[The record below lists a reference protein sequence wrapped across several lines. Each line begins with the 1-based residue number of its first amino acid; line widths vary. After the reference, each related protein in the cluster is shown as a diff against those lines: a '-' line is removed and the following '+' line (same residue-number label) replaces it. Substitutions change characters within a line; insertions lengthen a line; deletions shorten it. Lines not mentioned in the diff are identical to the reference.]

1 MKVDGPR
8 ITVWV
13 SGLILL
19 ALAVFLMTA
28 GLSAAS
34 IKTGIDATGRSS
46 LLLFSIAF
54 TASSLRSLW
63 KTPLTFW
70 TLRNRRWIG
79 LSFAASHFIHLALI
93 LAISLCFPEPFLSDQ
108 SKAQWVFGG
117 LGYLF
122 VALMALTSTDQ
133 AQTWMGQQN
142 WKRLHFIGS
151 HWLWAV
157 FALTYVEH
165 TKKGPVWFYAPL
177 LVFTLA
183 LIPVRMAK
191 HNPPGALHGTT
202 N

>member
-19 ALAVFLMTA
+19 ALAVFLMKA
-28 GLSAAS
+28 GWTAAS

-63 KTPLTFW
+63 KTPLTIW

-93 LAISLCFPEPFLSDQ
+93 LAVSLCFPEPFLSDQ
-108 SKAQWVFGG
+108 SNAQGCS
-117 LGYLF
+117 
-122 VALMALTSTDQ
+122 AD
-133 AQTWMGQQN
+133 
-142 WKRLHFIGS
+142 
-151 HWLWAV
+151 
-157 FALTYVEH
+157 
-165 TKKGPVWFYAPL
+165 
-177 LVFTLA
+177 LA
-183 LIPVRMAK
+183 TCSSP
-191 HNPPGALHGTT
+191 
-202 N
+202 

>member
-13 SGLILL
+13 CVLILL
-19 ALAVFLMTA
+19 
-28 GLSAAS
+28 S
-34 IKTGIDATGRSS
+34 
-46 LLLFSIAF
+46 
-54 TASSLRSLW
+54 
-63 KTPLTFW
+63 
-70 TLRNRRWIG
+70 
-79 LSFAASHFIHLALI
+79 

-133 AQTWMGQQN
+133 AQKCMGLQN

-165 TKKGPVWFYAPL
+165 TKKGPLWLYAPL

-191 HNPPGALHGTT
+191 HQPPGALHGTT